1 MRALFLTFS
10 IFYASLVGTRSE
22 IPTLDGAWV
31 LSEKWTGFMGIA
43 LVIKSNEFRFWAYS
57 DYQPEKQPRYPI
69 TGKVESDGDT
79 IRLYQA
85 SADAR
90 YLYHT
95 NWHLVVHKGEICL
108 LAESHLQDYR
118 SGKPFADD
126 RLLYKVDDFDEKKP
140 VMNRRRKRE

>member
-1 MRALFLTFS
+1 MNHKSKNEKSVDDYFEPLEIVVMRALFLTFS

-69 TGKVESDGDT
+69 IGKVESDGDKPRRSHR
-79 IRLYQA
+79 I
-85 SADAR
+85 AR
-90 YLYHT
+90 VS
-95 NWHLVVHKGEICL
+95 N
-108 LAESHLQDYR
+108 
-118 SGKPFADD
+118 
-126 RLLYKVDDFDEKKP
+126 
-140 VMNRRRKRE
+140 